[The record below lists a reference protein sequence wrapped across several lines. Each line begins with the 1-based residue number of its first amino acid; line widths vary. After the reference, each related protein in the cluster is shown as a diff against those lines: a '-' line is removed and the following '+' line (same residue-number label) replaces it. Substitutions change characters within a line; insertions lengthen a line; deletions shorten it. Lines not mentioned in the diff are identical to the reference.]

1 MTAGA
6 SVRPV
11 AETAAPPAATTPA
24 ARRRGGAAALLRRWR
39 IGVAGA
45 VRLHHLLFLA
55 FTLIATIPVLI
66 LGVWVERSALKE
78 EIAAVRERHLL
89 LAENVTHSLGRYARD
104 VESAFLVAVRSAHLN
119 GEMPPVATLLG
130 DLGFQHVSIV
140 ARDGRVVH
148 FIGTARTMRPER
160 IPAETMDRL
169 VRLAESGGGEVRFSP
184 VMPGR
189 AGLPAIVLAQRLGG
203 GRYAVGA
210 IGTDYIRDVQRAI
223 AFGEKGHAAI
233 VDAEGRVLA
242 HPDRAW
248 WAGMVDLSSISIVRQ
263 MMAGESGVAVFH
275 SPALAADMV
284 AGFTVVPRTGWGV
297 MVPQPMAELV
307 ARANDVRYAAFALV
321 ALGLGLVTVIS
332 WWLAKRLTRPL
343 QAVTDAAQEIA
354 AGRLEARVRDL
365 PRVTPNELRTLARN
379 FNKMADEVCRQ
390 NARLAK
396 VAVDA
401 EAASR
406 AKSEFLANMSH
417 ELRTPLNAI
426 IGFSEVMRAGAFG
439 PIGERYTGYVEDIHS
454 SGEHLL
460 EIINEILDFSKAES
474 GAIEVVLEEV
484 DLGEVIESATRML
497 VQRARG
503 KGLDLAVDIDPAV
516 GSIVTDDR
524 MLRRILLNLLTNAIK
539 FTPAGGRVAV
549 EAAHLPTRELRL
561 VVRDTG
567 IGIAPAHI
575 PVVMKPF
582 GQVESAYTR
591 KHEGTGLGLPLTRML
606 VERLGGRFALESA
619 VGKGTSVI
627 IVLPAEVRPMHA
639 AVAA

>member
-1 MTAGA
+1 ML
-6 SVRPV
+6 
-11 AETAAPPAATTPA
+11 
-24 ARRRGGAAALLRRWR
+24 RRGRVRL
-39 IGVAGA
+39 AGA
-45 VRLHHLLFLA
+45 VRLRHLLFLA

-66 LGVWVERSALKE
+66 LGIWVERSALEK

-89 LAENVTHSLGRYARD
+89 LAQNLADSLSRYARD
-104 VESAFLVAVRSAHLN
+104 VESAFLVAVRSAHLG
-119 GEMPPVATLLG
+119 GEMPPVATLLA
-130 DLGFQHVSIV
+130 DLGFHHVSIV
-140 ARDGRVVH
+140 ERDGQVVH
-148 FIGTARTMRPER
+148 FIGAAWTVRPER
-160 IPAETMDRL
+160 IPPETMERL
-169 VRLAESGGGEVRFSP
+169 VRLADGGAGEVRYSP

-189 AGLPAIVLAQRLGG
+189 AGLPAIVLAQRLEG
-203 GRYAVGA
+203 GRYALGA
-210 IGTDYIRDVQRAI
+210 IGTDYIRDVQRTI

-233 VDAEGRVLA
+233 VDSEGRVLA
-242 HPDRAW
+242 HPSRTW
-248 WAGMVDLSSISIVRQ
+248 WTGMMDLSSMPVVGR
-263 MMAGESGVAVFH
+263 MMAGESGVAFFH
-275 SPALAADMV
+275 SPALKAEMV
-284 AGFTVVPRTGWGV
+284 AGFTAVPRTGWGV

-321 ALGLGLVTVIS
+321 ALGLGLVTAIS

-343 QAVTDAAQEIA
+343 QAVTDAAQVIA
-354 AGRLEARVRDL
+354 SGRLDARVRDL

-396 VAVDA
+396 AAVDA

-439 PIGERYTGYVEDIHS
+439 PIGGRYASYVEDIHS

-460 EIINEILDFSKAES
+460 EIINEILDFSKAEC
-474 GAIEVVLEEV
+474 GAIEVTLEEIEPA
-484 DLGEVIESATRML
+484 EVVVSATRML
-497 VQRARG
+497 TQRARG
-503 KGLDLAVDIDPAV
+503 KRIDLAVDIDPAV
-516 GSIVTDDR
+516 GTIVTDDR
-524 MLRRILLNLLTNAIK
+524 MLRQILLNLLTNAIK
-539 FTPAGGRVAV
+539 FTPEGGRVTI
-549 EAAHLPTRELRL
+549 EAAQLPAAELSL

-567 IGIAPAHI
+567 IGIAPGDI
-575 PVVMKPF
+575 PLVMKPF

-606 VERLGGRFALESA
+606 VERLGGRFELDSA
-619 VGKGTSVI
+619 VGKGTSVTV
-627 IVLPAEVRPMHA
+627 VLPAEVRSIHA